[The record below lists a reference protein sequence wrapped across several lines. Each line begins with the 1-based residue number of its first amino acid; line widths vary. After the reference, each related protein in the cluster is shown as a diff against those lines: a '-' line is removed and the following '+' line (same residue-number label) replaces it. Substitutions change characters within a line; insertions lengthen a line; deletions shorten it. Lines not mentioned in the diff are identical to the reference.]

1 MNFSITG
8 IGNDIIIEVADNGKG
23 IAEDMLDSIF
33 DLRSSSKG
41 ENRGY
46 GLFNV
51 KQIVESL
58 GGTVEVKM
66 TKWWGHFHGIPT
78 EK

>member
-1 MNFSITG
+1 
-8 IGNDIIIEVADNGKG
+8 
-23 IAEDMLDSIF
+23 MLDFIF

-41 ENRGY
+41 KNRGY

-58 GGTVEVKM
+58 GGTVEVKND
-66 TKWWGHFHGIPT
+66 KHGGAIFTVFLP
-78 EK
+78 K

>member
-1 MNFSITG
+1 
-8 IGNDIIIEVADNGKG
+8 
-23 IAEDMLDSIF
+23 MLDFIF

-41 ENRGY
+41 KNRGY

-58 GGTVEVKM
+58 GGTVEVKNDKM
-66 TKWWGHFHGIPT
+66 VGPFYGIPT
-78 EK
+78 EKMKFTQ